1 MNKFI
6 TLKKFFMILNLFI
19 FTFSLSAENIID
31 KRNFDIKSIS
41 FSSSEF
47 STKYLDEESYLNFIR
62 DHIFV
67 QPEFK
72 FASAVQNEKRLLLR
86 SANRERLPII
96 TGRVINDEIIDR
108 KINDFSSI
116 RKRQDDS
123 FDAVAEINQPLYQ
136 GGKINSEIRFARH
149 QTNNSKIEKRLTTSN
164 LILEANSIF
173 IQAMIYDYIYNYALS
188 LLENLIPFK
197 EKMKNRVTSG
207 AIDPA
212 QYALFLARLNKFQSS
227 IYTLEAKAK
236 TNSTNFENT
245 FNQRFMFMG
254 FPKIPVIIENN
265 FQLRDSFNLSLKE
278 NQYLSSI
285 ENVKITKS
293 EYRPQFGIKARYTEY
308 DVNKDIDDS
317 DIRGGL
323 YLTFPIFDFGRGRA
337 KIQASQAR
345 SDAAKIEIDIER
357 KSDKVN
363 ESSILSMIESSN
375 KAIKK
380 IKDAF
385 NDTKTQRKI
394 INERIMLT
402 GFSPITLVE
411 ASENELSQLQIL
423 LETEFTLLS
432 KFYEFHHQNQ
442 SLINHFKIDL
452 Q

>member
-6 TLKKFFMILNLFI
+6 TIKKLFTILNLFI
-19 FTFSLSAENIID
+19 FSSSLIAENIID
-31 KRNFDIKSIS
+31 KREFDIKSIS

-47 STKYLDEESYLNFIR
+47 SREYLSEETYISFIK

-67 QPEFK
+67 QPEYK

-86 SANRERLPII
+86 SANRERLPTIS
-96 TGRVINDEIIDR
+96 GRIINDEVIDR

-149 QTNNSKIEKRLTTSN
+149 QSNNSAIEKKLTTSN

-173 IQAMIYDYIYNYALS
+173 VQAMIYDYIYKYAL
-188 LLENLIPFK
+188 NLIDNLMPFK

-212 QYALFLARLNKFQSS
+212 QYAVFLARLNSFQSL

-236 TNSTNFENT
+236 TSSTNFENT
-245 FNQRFMFMG
+245 FNQKFIFLG
-254 FPKIPVIIENN
+254 FPKIPIIIENN

-293 EYRPQFGIKARYTEY
+293 EYRPQLGIKARYTEY
-308 DVNKDIDDS
+308 DINKDVDDS

-363 ESSILSMIESSN
+363 ESSILSIIESSN
-375 KAIKK
+375 KAIEKL
-380 IKDAF
+380 KDAF

-394 INERIMLT
+394 INDRIMLT

-432 KFYEFHHQNQ
+432 NFYEFHHQNQ
-442 SLINHFKIDL
+442 SLINQFKMAL
-452 Q
+452 

>member
-1 MNKFI
+1 MNKFTTI
-6 TLKKFFMILNLFI
+6 KKLYTILSLFI
-19 FTFSLSAENIID
+19 FSSSLIAENIID
-31 KRNFDIKSIS
+31 KREFDIKSIS

-47 STKYLDEESYLNFIR
+47 SKEYLDEESYINFIK

-67 QPEFK
+67 QPEYK
-72 FASAVQNEKRLLLR
+72 FASAIQNEKRLLLR
-86 SANRERLPII
+86 SANRERLPTIS
-96 TGRVINDEIIDR
+96 GRVINDEVIDR

-136 GGKINSEIRFARH
+136 GGKINSEIKFARH
-149 QTNNSKIEKRLTTSN
+149 QSNNSVIEKKLTTSN

-173 IQAMIYDYIYNYALS
+173 VQAMIYDYIYKYALS
-188 LLENLIPFK
+188 LLDNLMPFK

-212 QYALFLARLNKFQSS
+212 QYALFLARLNTFQSS

-236 TNSTNFENT
+236 TNSTNFENI
-245 FNQRFMFMG
+245 FNQKFIFLG
-254 FPKIPVIIENN
+254 FPKIPIIIEDN
-265 FQLRDSFNLSLKE
+265 FQLRNSFNLSLKE
-278 NQYLSSI
+278 NQYLSSV

-293 EYRPQFGIKARYTEY
+293 EYRPQLGIKARYTEY
-308 DVNKDIDDS
+308 DINKDVDDS

-357 KSDKVN
+357 KSDKVSEN
-363 ESSILSMIESSN
+363 SILSMIESSN
-375 KAIKK
+375 KAIEKL
-380 IKDAF
+380 KDAF

-442 SLINHFKIDL
+442 SLINQFKMAL
-452 Q
+452 